1 MCQSGLFKDHLTGL
15 WFTEAS
21 GNVAGA
27 PSSTAHMLFKNN
39 PPLHQEVTD
48 FSTTDVLLLLFIYS
62 YLLLFTS
69 HNMSSIALSFTTVNV
84 VSLRQLL
91 KLLPAKGG
99 KRKISHGDKPEA
111 QAGKGGS
118 KVPSLKQR
126 CTSLCPVDCK
136 GLRVQQEH
144 FHTQY
149 PRAVSVQRLEHPL
162 REKEEMWRGGGAEEE
177 VEVGGCELVVVG

>member
-1 MCQSGLFKDHLTGL
+1 M
-15 WFTEAS
+15 
-21 GNVAGA
+21 
-27 PSSTAHMLFKNN
+27 
-39 PPLHQEVTD
+39 
-48 FSTTDVLLLLFIYS
+48 
-62 YLLLFTS
+62 TS
-69 HNMSSIALSFTTVNV
+69 
-84 VSLRQLL
+84 L
-91 KLLPAKGG
+91 KHKQG
-99 KRKISHGDKPEA
+99 R
-111 QAGKGGS
+111 GGS